1 MAQKF
6 KIGDVVTLKSGG
18 PSMTVDGYEA
28 YLVSL
33 NEPMKE
39 SETELNASWFKDKE
53 RKSGKFHQDTLELD
67 DED

>member
-18 PSMTVDGYEA
+18 PSMTVDGYES
-28 YLVSL
+28 YIESL
-33 NEPMKE
+33 EGSIRE
-39 SETELNASWFKDKE
+39 SEIQVLTSWFKDKE
-53 RKSGKFHQDTLELD
+53 RINGSFHQDTLELD